1 MPHFN
6 YFSRDRSGVEQMSY
20 LYFSLTDSLNELN
33 EAAPLSQRR
42 GGGKGKGGGRGLNSL
57 DNRERP
63 QTDRFFSLLFP
74 SVEKKRIKIKVENK

>member
-1 MPHFN
+1 
-6 YFSRDRSGVEQMSY
+6 MSY

-33 EAAPLSQRR
+33 ETAPLSQRR
-42 GGGKGKGGGRGLNSL
+42 GGGKGRGGGGRGLNSL

-63 QTDRFFSLLFP
+63 QTDRIFSLLFP

>member
-42 GGGKGKGGGRGLNSL
+42 GGGKGKGGGEG
-57 DNRERP
+57 
-63 QTDRFFSLLFP
+63 
-74 SVEKKRIKIKVENK
+74 VE

>member
-1 MPHFN
+1 MF
-6 YFSRDRSGVEQMSY
+6 Y

-33 EAAPLSQRR
+33 ETAPLSQRR
-42 GGGKGKGGGRGLNSL
+42 GGGKGRGGGGGGLNSL